1 MKLFS
6 RRYIRLLAPLLAGGA
21 VLAAIACG
29 TDTETVTIVQT
40 VIVEKQVAGETVVQT
55 VLVETE
61 KVVTETVVETVIVET
76 EVLIEGEKVVQTVI
90 VERVVEATV
99 VPAMTGGPQGDVI
112 YSIRR
117 VNSIYGVAY
126 TGPYRGSAHQQT
138 GGIEEYMFIMGADGN
153 PMTPQLAESWS
164 VDPAGTRVTITVKS
178 GIPWHAPV
186 GSENLDV
193 TFGNMIAQDIVDWMN
208 TGNSTTNP
216 ESTYPDA
223 GDFAA
228 VFLEAE
234 AIDATTLEIGLVSPL
249 FYGLP
254 LSQFGILGAAR
265 GPQFVRAVDIM
276 GLDWAQANATG
287 SGPFRQGLCIPGDR
301 CTANALDTHW
311 RQVAT
316 IASITVL
323 QVPEPQTRIA
333 MLRNGQVDMSE
344 MDFKLVPGLIAEGFQ
359 FLDTQ
364 PGNFVGQSI
373 LYPGNLWEENHA
385 RTGEALNPWDAPPYS
400 KDFAWIGDPW
410 QDTGNSVY
418 TDTNNPPGMSDMEQA
433 RLVRLA
439 LGTAINRQQINDI
452 LLGGLGVLLYSE
464 YMGPEY
470 PGWDPTRDSGVW
482 TFQGDRIAASGSQ
495 QSIPYVL
502 ADGDLTEASR
512 LMTLAGY
519 PEDTRRALF
528 GDSLTL
534 QKYPAEAGE
543 VGLEIGDTINS
554 TWTQLGINVSQLV
567 EDYGGVISPRMR
579 KREQFLP
586 VLKNGDVNANVFPLD
601 WPYPP
606 VDSSISRPGWG
617 VGFETPYLSTQHFS
631 IRGSQDR
638 AFREEEHMNTADYM
652 IYWQLYN
659 GVYQI
664 PRGVVATDR
673 IAGWANPSTHYGG
686 ATGAHAPEF
695 LRLK

>member
-1 MKLFS
+1 MTYRMRKAHLAKLA
-6 RRYIRLLAPLLAGGA
+6 LLLGGL
-21 VLAAIACG
+21 VLTVAIACG
-29 TDTETVTIVQT
+29 SDDDD
-40 VIVEKQVAGETVVQT
+40 VAPAPAATSAPAAVAATAAPAEPAATAASAATATARPAAVA
-55 VLVETE
+55 
-61 KVVTETVVETVIVET
+61 
-76 EVLIEGEKVVQTVI
+76 
-90 VERVVEATV
+90 EATTA
-99 VPAMTGGPQGDVI
+99 PAKTGGPEGDVT
-112 YSIRR
+112 YAIRR

-138 GGIEEYMFIMGADGN
+138 GGIEEYMFIMGSDGN
-153 PMTPQLAESWS
+153 AMTPQLAESWS
-164 VDPAGTRVTITVKS
+164 VDPAGTKVTLTVKS
-178 GIPWHAPV
+178 GIPWHAPL
-186 GSENLDV
+186 GSENLDA
-193 TFGNMIAQDIVDWMN
+193 TFGDFIADDVTLWMN

-228 VFLEAE
+228 VFLEAKT
-234 AIDATTLEIGLVSPL
+234 IDTSTLEVGLVSPL
-249 FYGLP
+249 FFGLP

-265 GPQFVRAVDIM
+265 GPQFIRAVDIM
-276 GLDWAQANATG
+276 GLNWAQANAVGT
-287 SGPFRQGLCIPGDR
+287 GPFRQGLCIPGDR
-301 CTANALDTHW
+301 CTAHALTDHW
-311 RQVAT
+311 RKVAT
-316 IASITVL
+316 IASITVI

-333 MLRNGQVDMSE
+333 MLRNGQIDMSE
-344 MDFKLVPGLIAEGFQ
+344 MDFKLVPSLIGEGFQ

-373 LYPGNLWEENHA
+373 VYSGNLWEEFHA
-385 RTGEALNPWDAPPYS
+385 RTGEALNPWDAPPYDE
-400 KDFAWIGDPW
+400 DFAWIGDPW
-410 QDTGNSVY
+410 QESDPSKVRY
-418 TDTNNPPGMSDMEQA
+418 TDTNNPPGMTDMEQA

-439 LGTAINRQQINDI
+439 LGTAIDRNQINDV

-482 TFQGDRIAASGSQ
+482 TADGDRIPASGTQ

-502 ADGDLTEASR
+502 ADGDLVEASR
-512 LMTLAGY
+512 LLTAAGF
-519 PEDTRRALF
+519 PESTRKADF

-534 QKYPAEAGE
+534 QKYAAEAGE

-554 TWTQLGINVSQLV
+554 TWERLGINVSQLV
-567 EDYGGVISPRMR
+567 EDYGGVISPRLR

-617 VGFETPYLSTQHFS
+617 IGFETTYLSTQHFS

-673 IAGWANPSTHYGG
+673 IATWANPATHYGG

-695 LRLK
+695 MRLQ